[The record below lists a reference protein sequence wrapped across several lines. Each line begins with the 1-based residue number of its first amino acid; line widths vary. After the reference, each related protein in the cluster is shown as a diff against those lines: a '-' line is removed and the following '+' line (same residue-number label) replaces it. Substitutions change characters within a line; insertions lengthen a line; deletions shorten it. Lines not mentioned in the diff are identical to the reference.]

1 MVELIKV
8 FGNEKD
14 IACAASKAFG
24 NVTEDYDVE
33 RIITKLLR
41 SKHLLPFE
49 FARMWFDVETSISCH
64 RQMKSYRSCLSI
76 CTSSR
81 YKPLGEPD
89 LSGIPQE
96 YHQKVSDFF
105 QQAKLLYDDLRTVVK
120 REEARKVLPI
130 GFKCTYNYN
139 ISVRHLLHF
148 FEERLAK
155 SAEREIRLVAS
166 QMFDLFLMNFP
177 ITAKLFQA
185 SNSHLF

>member
-8 FGNEKD
+8 FGNERD
-14 IACAASKAFG
+14 IAVAASKAFG
-24 NVTEDYDVE
+24 NVTEDYDIE

-41 SKHLLPFE
+41 SQHLLPFE

-81 YKPLGEPD
+81 YRPLGEPD
-89 LSGIPQE
+89 LSGIPE
-96 YHQKVSDFF
+96 SYHEKVREFF
-105 QQAKLLYDDLRTVVK
+105 GQAKILYDDLRTVVK

-130 GFKCTYNYN
+130 GCKCTYNYN
-139 ISVRHLLHF
+139 ISIRHLLHF

-155 SAEREIRLVAS
+155 SAEREIRLVALE
-166 QMFDLFLMNFP
+166 MFDLFLKNFP
-177 ITAKLFQA
+177 ITGNHFKA